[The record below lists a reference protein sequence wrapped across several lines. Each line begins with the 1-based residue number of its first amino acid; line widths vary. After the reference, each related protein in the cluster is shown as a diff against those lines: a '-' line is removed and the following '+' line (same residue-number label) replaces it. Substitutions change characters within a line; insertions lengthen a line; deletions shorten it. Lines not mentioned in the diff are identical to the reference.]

1 MESINNKIIRELF
14 EEGWLEKHCRAAC
27 PTNKALADDLI
38 QEVALV
44 ILEYKDTALLENLYD
59 RKEHYRFIKRIIC
72 NYFKSTTSPFWYKY
86 RKHTVN
92 QVEIIDDMLPS
103 YEDEYLEY

>member
-1 MESINNKIIRELF
+1 M
-14 EEGWLEKHCRAAC
+14 
-27 PTNKALADDLI
+27 ADDLI

-44 ILEYKDTALLENLYD
+44 ILEYKDTALLENLYG